1 LQTQIY
7 VCRRERELSEAV
19 LGALQRIGESYHTV
33 TWVAPLE
40 CNNFYEPR
48 DGAFLRALELSDMR
62 QRLSEFW
69 PARGPRWDALALL
82 EPGSAILL
90 GEGKSYPAEML
101 GRGCMATPAS
111 RAPILTS
118 LGAARSWLHARPDA
132 DWLGPLYQ
140 YANRLAHVYF
150 LRKICG
156 RPAFLANLCFLDDE
170 RSPTSRADWESQLS
184 VYKEQ
189 LGFPNG
195 IPHSVDVFLPAR
207 SRSELLSV
215 A

>member
-1 LQTQIY
+1 
-7 VCRRERELSEAV
+7 
-19 LGALQRIGESYHTV
+19 
-33 TWVAPLE
+33 
-40 CNNFYEPR
+40 
-48 DGAFLRALELSDMR
+48 
-62 QRLSEFW
+62 
-69 PARGPRWDALALL
+69 LA
-82 EPGSAILL
+82 
-90 GEGKSYPAEML
+90 EGKSYPAEML

-118 LGAARSWLHARPDA
+118 LGAAKSWLRARPDA

-156 RPAFLANLCFLDDE
+156 RPAFLANLCFLNDK
-170 RSPTSRADWESQLS
+170 RSPPLAAWESQLR

-195 IPHSVDVFLPAR
+195 IPYSVDVFLPAR
-207 SRSELLSV
+207 PRSELLSV